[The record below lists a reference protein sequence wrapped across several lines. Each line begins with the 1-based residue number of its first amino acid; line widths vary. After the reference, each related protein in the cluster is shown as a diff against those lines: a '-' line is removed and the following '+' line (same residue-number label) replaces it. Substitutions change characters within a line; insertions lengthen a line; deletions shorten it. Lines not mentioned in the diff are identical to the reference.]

1 MKTTFWG
8 VPIQPSLY
16 TEAQQAI
23 EITMELGEADL
34 SQATRIAF
42 DMISKLIFG
51 AITSYYRTPIEG
63 QLPPLPANVTEQEAI
78 EGVGLGLVFVAG
90 RYLQGRTVRDLKD
103 LAQYLDRLLLLH
115 PETQQPCLALPLTEE
130 LEVRTQELLV
140 RARLTPELFQL
151 RGNVHG
157 LIIDIVEA
165 SVSYYFEDSTQ
176 NESDHHLQQVI
187 YYGIQ
192 DISESIAQLADQL
205 LPTLPAEYLLHF
217 FQFVDAM
224 FFQKAQ

>member
-42 DMISKLIFG
+42 DLISKLIFG

-224 FFQKAQ
+224 FFQKPE

>member
-42 DMISKLIFG
+42 DLISKLIFG

-90 RYLQGRTVRDLKD
+90 RCLQGRTVRDLKD

-151 RGNVHG
+151 RGDVHG

-224 FFQKAQ
+224 FFQKPE

>member
-42 DMISKLIFG
+42 DLISKLIFG

-151 RGNVHG
+151 RGDVHG

-224 FFQKAQ
+224 FFQKPE

>member
-42 DMISKLIFG
+42 DLISKLIFG

-115 PETQQPCLALPLTEE
+115 PETLQPCLALPLTEE

-151 RGNVHG
+151 RGDVHG

-224 FFQKAQ
+224 FFQKPE

>member
-42 DMISKLIFG
+42 DLISKLIFG

-151 RGNVHG
+151 RGDVHG